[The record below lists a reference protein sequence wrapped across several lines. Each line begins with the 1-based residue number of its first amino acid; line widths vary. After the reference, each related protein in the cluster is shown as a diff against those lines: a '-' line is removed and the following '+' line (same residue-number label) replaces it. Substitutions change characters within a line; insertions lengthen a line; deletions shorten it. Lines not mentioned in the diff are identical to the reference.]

1 MKKTLTLFC
10 LCFGLSFGTASVVQA
25 GDALA
30 DRHGARSVSCDACHG
45 QNMSVK
51 SPNREACTTCHPLE
65 STASRTA
72 DIKPVN
78 PHENPHQP
86 DIECMDCHS
95 GHGTPQN
102 YCGSCHNFEFKVP

>member
-10 LCFGLSFGTASVVQA
+10 LCFGLSFGVASVVHA

-51 SPNREACTTCHPLE
+51 SPNRESCITCHSLE
-65 STASRTA
+65 STASRTSG
-72 DIKPVN
+72 IKPVN
-78 PHENPHQP
+78 PHENPHQT